1 MVYSALLGNSRTIST
16 ERIFDMRRA
25 STFIVG
31 LALASSA
38 ALAQEAKGPRFL
50 NRTGQTV
57 VKLQLAPTG
66 TKIWGPDQ
74 CANDDEGEVDHNEK
88 LTLVGVKSGRYDMRI
103 ADKNGRVCFVKNVD
117 LREGVQFSI
126 KEQDLTDCGK

>member
-1 MVYSALLGNSRTIST
+1 
-16 ERIFDMRRA
+16 MRRA
-25 STFIVG
+25 STFIVA

-57 VKLQLAPTG
+57 VKLQLAPAG

-74 CANDDEGEVDHNEK
+74 CANDDEGEIDHNEK
-88 LTLVGVKSGRYDMRI
+88 LTLVGVKSGRYDVRI

>member
-1 MVYSALLGNSRTIST
+1 
-16 ERIFDMRRA
+16 MRRT
-25 STFIVG
+25 STFIVAF
-31 LALASSA
+31 ALACSA
-38 ALAQEAKGPRFL
+38 AFAQETRGPRFL

-57 VKLQLAPTG
+57 VKLQLAPAG
-66 TKIWGPDQ
+66 TKVWGSDQ

-117 LREGVQFSI
+117 LREGAQFSL
-126 KEQDLTDCGK
+126 KEQDLTDCAK